1 MQVLIILLIGLAIN
15 AESTNSTLYFRY
27 DTTMNYTISPEFTP
41 IIDAIETHLV
51 GKKETIALSIA
62 TFFAGGHLLLE
73 DIPGVGKTT
82 LAKHLSQVMGLNF
95 GRIQF
100 TSDMLPSDIL
110 GVNYYNQKEGA
121 FVFKKGPIFSSF
133 LLADE
138 INRSMPKTQSA
149 LLQAMEEGV
158 VTIDAVPY
166 TLDKP
171 FFVIGTQNPH
181 EEVGTFPLPNSQ
193 LDRFM
198 CSFGIGYPDQIS
210 EREILKGETNHT
222 SNETKAMLTQ
232 DQIENYIKQA
242 SNITLS
248 DALLDFLQ
256 EIIAFTRES
265 GKFEYG
271 LSTRGALA
279 LTAMVKSW
287 AMLQGR
293 TYVTPD
299 DLQMVTPFV
308 CAHRLVF
315 KEGITTLKRIDVEI
329 FTHVHSDT

>member
-1 MQVLIILLIGLAIN
+1 MKY
-15 AESTNSTLYFRY
+15 TL
-27 DTTMNYTISPEFTP
+27 SPEFTP
-41 IIDAIETHLV
+41 IIDAIEAHLV
-51 GKKETIALSIA
+51 GKRETIALSLA

-82 LAKHLSQVMGLNF
+82 LAKHLAQALGLHF

-110 GVNYYNQKEGA
+110 GVNYYNQKEGS

-181 EEVGTFPLPNSQ
+181 EEVGTFVLPNSQ

-198 CSFGIGYPDQIS
+198 CSFGIGYPDKIS
-210 EREILKGETNHT
+210 EREILKGVTKHT
-222 SNETKAMLTQ
+222 TTKSQDLLTQ
-232 DQIENYIKQA
+232 AQIEAIMQKA
-242 SNITLS
+242 SEITLS
-248 DALLDFLQ
+248 EALLDYLQ

-265 GKFEYG
+265 AKFEYG

-279 LTAMVKSW
+279 LTAMAKSW

-293 TYVTPD
+293 DYVIPD
-299 DLQMVTPFV
+299 DLQMVTPYV

-315 KEGITTLKRIDVEI
+315 KEGMTTSKRINVEI
-329 FTHVHSDT
+329 FTHIHPDT

>member
-1 MQVLIILLIGLAIN
+1 MKYTIAPQFIPMIKSIEQHLIGKD
-15 AESTNSTLYFRY
+15 E
-27 DTTMNYTISPEFTP
+27 
-41 IIDAIETHLV
+41 V
-51 GKKETIALSIA
+51 IALALA
-62 TFFAGGHLLLE
+62 TFFARGHLLLE

-82 LAKHLSQVMGLNF
+82 LAKHLAQLLGLKF

-110 GVNYYNQKEGA
+110 GINYYNPKEGK
-121 FVFKKGPIFSSF
+121 FIFKKGPIFSQF

-158 VTIDAVPY
+158 VTIDSVPY
-166 TLDKP
+166 QLTQP

-198 CSFGIGYPDQIS
+198 CSFGIGYPSKIS
-210 EREILKGETNHT
+210 ERSILQGTTHHHDAPTPTMLSTQEIQKYRQEASKVHLSE
-222 SNETKAMLTQ
+222 AIL
-232 DQIENYIKQA
+232 DYLQA
-242 SNITLS
+242 
-248 DALLDFLQ
+248 
-256 EIIAFTRES
+256 IIAFTRES

-279 LTAMVKSW
+279 LVAMVKSW

-293 TYVTPD
+293 AFVTPD
-299 DLQMVTPFV
+299 DLRMITPRVTI
-308 CAHRLVF
+308 HRLRF
-315 KEGITTLKRIDVEI
+315 KEGTTTLQRVESEI
-329 FTHVHSDT
+329 FSHIFPDL

>member
-1 MQVLIILLIGLAIN
+1 
-15 AESTNSTLYFRY
+15 
-27 DTTMNYTISPEFTP
+27 MNYTISPEFTP
-41 IIDAIETHLV
+41 IINAIEVHLV
-51 GKKETIALSIA
+51 GKKEAIALSLA

-82 LAKHLSQVMGLNF
+82 LAKHLSKVLGLDF

-110 GVNYYNQKEGA
+110 GVNYYNQKEGS
-121 FVFKKGPIFSSF
+121 FVFRRGPIFSSF

-149 LLQAMEEGV
+149 LLQAMEEGT
-158 VTIDAVPY
+158 VTIDSTPY
-166 TLDKP
+166 TLPQP

-198 CSFGIGYPDQIS
+198 CSFGIGYPDKVS
-210 EREILKGETNHT
+210 ERAILKGETKHH
-222 SNETKAMLTQ
+222 EGQPEPLLTQ
-232 DQIENYIKQA
+232 QEIENYKQKA
-242 SNITLS
+242 SEVLLS
-248 DALLDFLQ
+248 DTLLDFLQ
-256 EIIAFTRES
+256 DIIVFTRES
-265 GKFEYG
+265 GLFEYG

-287 AMLQGR
+287 AILQGR
-293 TYVTPD
+293 TYATAD
-299 DLQMVTPFV
+299 DVQMVTGIV
-308 CAHRLVF
+308 CRHRLRF
-315 KEGITTLKRIDVEI
+315 KEGNTTKLRIEHEI
-329 FTHVHSDT
+329 FTHIHSDT

>member
-1 MQVLIILLIGLAIN
+1 
-15 AESTNSTLYFRY
+15 
-27 DTTMNYTISPEFTP
+27 MNYIISPEYTP
-41 IIDAIETHLV
+41 IIDAIETQLI
-51 GKKETIALSIA
+51 GKREIIALSLA

-82 LAKHLSQVMGLNF
+82 LAKHLSEVLGLDF

-110 GVNYYNQKEGA
+110 GINYYNQKEGA
-121 FVFKKGPIFSSF
+121 FIFRKGPIFSSF

-158 VTIDAVPY
+158 VTIDSVAY
-166 TLDKP
+166 TLPKP

-198 CSFGIGYPDQIS
+198 CSFGIGYPDKDS
-210 EREILKGETNHT
+210 ERDILLGNKTDNKT
-222 SNETKAMLTQ
+222 QAMLTAE
-232 DQIENYIKQA
+232 QIYTIMQKA
-242 SNITLS
+242 SEVKLS

-256 EIIAFTRES
+256 EIITFTRES

-271 LSTRGALA
+271 LSTRGALS
-279 LTAMVKSW
+279 LVAMVKSW
-287 AMLQGR
+287 AMLQDR
-293 TYVTPD
+293 NYATPD
-299 DLQMVTPFV
+299 DVQMVTPFV

-315 KEGITTLKRIDVEI
+315 KEGNTTTKRIDVEI

>member
-1 MQVLIILLIGLAIN
+1 
-15 AESTNSTLYFRY
+15 
-27 DTTMNYTISPEFTP
+27 MNYTISTEFTP
-41 IIDAIETHLV
+41 IIDAIEKHLV
-51 GKKETIALSIA
+51 GKRETIALSLA

-82 LAKHLSQVMGLNF
+82 LAKHLSQVLGLDF

-110 GVNYYNQKEGA
+110 GVNYYNQKEGS
-121 FVFKKGPIFSSF
+121 FVFKKGPVFTSF

-149 LLQAMEEGV
+149 LLQAMEEGI
-158 VTIDAVPY
+158 VTIDTTPY
-166 TLDKP
+166 TLPEP

-198 CSFGIGYPDQIS
+198 CSFGIGYPDRVS
-210 EREILKGETNHT
+210 ERSILKGEAKDLKV
-222 SNETKAMLTQ
+222 SSDPKLTPQ
-232 DQIENYIKQA
+232 EIENTMQKA
-242 SNITLS
+242 SKICLS
-248 DALLDFLQ
+248 DTLLDFLQ
-256 EIIAFTRES
+256 DIITFTRES
-265 GKFEYG
+265 GLFEYG

-293 TYVTPD
+293 EYATAD
-299 DLQMVTPFV
+299 DVQMVTGIV
-308 CAHRLVF
+308 CRHRLRF
-315 KEGITTLKRIDVEI
+315 KEGNTTKLRIENEI
-329 FTHVHSDT
+329 FTHIHSDT

>member
-1 MQVLIILLIGLAIN
+1 
-15 AESTNSTLYFRY
+15 
-27 DTTMNYTISPEFTP
+27 MNYTISPEFTP
-41 IIDAIETHLV
+41 IIDTIETHLI
-51 GKKETIALSIA
+51 GKREPIALALA

-82 LAKHLSQVMGLNF
+82 LAKYLSQALGLDF

-110 GVNYYNQKEGA
+110 GVNYYNQKEGN

-133 LLADE
+133 LLSDE

-149 LLQAMEEGV
+149 LLQAMEEGI
-158 VTIDAVPY
+158 VTIDTTPY
-166 TLDKP
+166 TLPQP

-198 CSFGIGYPDQIS
+198 CSFGIGYPDKVS
-210 EREILKGETNHT
+210 ERAILKGETKHLEKSLNAMFT
-222 SNETKAMLTQ
+222 PQEIDKYMKKAEEVL
-232 DQIENYIKQA
+232 
-242 SNITLS
+242 LS
-248 DALLDFLQ
+248 DTLLDFLQ
-256 EIIAFTRES
+256 GIITFTRES
-265 GKFEYG
+265 GLFEYG

-293 TYVTPD
+293 TYATAD
-299 DLQMVTPFV
+299 DLQMVTGIV
-308 CAHRLVF
+308 CRHRLRF
-315 KEGITTLKRIDVEI
+315 KEGNTTKLRIEHEI
-329 FTHVHSDT
+329 FTHIHSDT

>member
-1 MQVLIILLIGLAIN
+1 MI
-15 AESTNSTLYFRY
+15 
-27 DTTMNYTISPEFTP
+27 YTISPEFTP
-41 IIDAIETHLV
+41 IIDTIEKHLI
-51 GKKETIALSIA
+51 GKRETIALSLA

-82 LAKHLSQVMGLNF
+82 LAKHLSQVLGLDF

-110 GVNYYNQKEGA
+110 GINYYNQQDGV
-121 FVFKKGPIFSSF
+121 FVFRKGPIFSSF

-158 VTIDAVPY
+158 VTIDAETY
-166 TLDKP
+166 TLPKP

-198 CSFGIGYPDQIS
+198 CSFGIGYPDKSS
-210 EREILKGETNHT
+210 ERDILVGKKIDTKTQTMFSLSEIEAIMH
-222 SNETKAMLTQ
+222 KAS
-232 DQIENYIKQA
+232 EVK
-242 SNITLS
+242 LS
-248 DALLDFLQ
+248 EVLLDFLQ

-271 LSTRGALA
+271 LSTRGALS
-279 LTAMVKSW
+279 LVAMVKSW

-293 TYVTPD
+293 DYVTPD
-299 DLQMVTPFV
+299 DVQMVTPFV

-315 KEGITTLKRIDVEI
+315 NEGSTSTKRIDVEI
-329 FTHVHSDT
+329 FTHIHPDT

>member
-1 MQVLIILLIGLAIN
+1 
-15 AESTNSTLYFRY
+15 
-27 DTTMNYTISPEFTP
+27 MNYTISPNFTP
-41 IIDAIETHLV
+41 IIDAIEMHLI
-51 GKKETIALSIA
+51 GKKETIALSLA

-82 LAKHLSQVMGLNF
+82 LAKHLSQVLGLDF

-110 GVNYYNQKEGA
+110 GINYYKQSEGD
-121 FVFKKGPIFSSF
+121 FVFKKGPIFTSF

-158 VTIDAVPY
+158 VTIDAVAY
-166 TLDKP
+166 TLPKP

-198 CSFGIGYPDQIS
+198 CSFGIGYPDKAS
-210 EREILKGETNHT
+210 ERDILRGETKHSTSTSSRLLTHT
-222 SNETKAMLTQ
+222 QTDAYMKKAS
-232 DQIENYIKQA
+232 E
-242 SNITLS
+242 ITMS
-248 DALLDFLQ
+248 DALLDFMQ
-256 EIIAFTRES
+256 DIIAFTRES
-265 GKFEYG
+265 GRFEYG

-287 AMLQGR
+287 AMMQGR

-315 KEGITTLKRIDVEI
+315 REGITTTKRIEVEI
-329 FTHVHSDT
+329 FTHIHSDT

>member
-1 MQVLIILLIGLAIN
+1 
-15 AESTNSTLYFRY
+15 
-27 DTTMNYTISPEFTP
+27 MNYTIASQFTP

-51 GKKETIALSIA
+51 GKREKIALSLA

-82 LAKHLSQVMGLNF
+82 LAKHLSQVLGLAF
-95 GRIQF
+95 SRIQF

-121 FVFKKGPIFSSF
+121 FIFKKGPIFTSF

-149 LLQAMEEGV
+149 LLQAMEEGTV
-158 VTIDAVPY
+158 SIDG
-166 TLDKP
+166 TLYALPRP

-181 EEVGTFPLPNSQ
+181 EEAGTFPLPDSQ

-198 CSFGIGYPDQIS
+198 CSFGIGYPDKTA
-210 EREILKGETNHT
+210 EREILKGETGHTHT
-222 SNETKAMLTQ
+222 SSDTLLTPE
-232 DQIENYIKQA
+232 QIESYMKQA
-242 SNITLS
+242 SEVTLS
-248 DALLDFLQ
+248 DTLLDFLQ
-256 EIIAFTRES
+256 EIITFTRES
-265 GKFEYG
+265 GRFEYG
-271 LSTRGALA
+271 LSTRGALS

-293 TYVTPD
+293 TYATAD
-299 DLQMVTPFV
+299 DLQTVTSVV
-308 CAHRLVF
+308 CSHRLKF
-315 KEGITTLKRIDVEI
+315 REGPTTAKRIHDEI
-329 FTHVHSDT
+329 FTHIRSDI

>member
-1 MQVLIILLIGLAIN
+1 
-15 AESTNSTLYFRY
+15 
-27 DTTMNYTISPEFTP
+27 MNYTISPEFTP
-41 IIDAIETHLV
+41 IIDAIETHLI
-51 GKKETIALSIA
+51 GKRETIALSLA

-82 LAKHLSQVMGLNF
+82 LAKHLSQVLGLDF

-110 GVNYYNQKEGA
+110 GINYYKQNEGA
-121 FVFKKGPIFSSF
+121 FVFKKGPIFTSF

-158 VTIDAVPY
+158 VTIDAVAY
-166 TLDKP
+166 TLPKP

-198 CSFGIGYPDQIS
+198 CSFGIGYPDKVS
-210 EREILKGETNHT
+210 ERDILKGETKHSTPT
-222 SNETKAMLTQ
+222 SRAVLTQAEVEAIMTKASLVSM
-232 DQIENYIKQA
+232 
-242 SNITLS
+242 S
-248 DALLDFLQ
+248 DTLLDFMQ

-265 GKFEYG
+265 GRFEYG

-279 LTAMVKSW
+279 LVAMAKSW
-287 AMLQGR
+287 AMMQGR
-293 TYVTPD
+293 DYVTPD

-308 CAHRLVF
+308 CAHRLIF
-315 KEGITTLKRIDVEI
+315 REGTTSRERIKVEI

>member
-1 MQVLIILLIGLAIN
+1 
-15 AESTNSTLYFRY
+15 
-27 DTTMNYTISPEFTP
+27 MNYTISEEFTP
-41 IIDAIETHLV
+41 IIDTIETYLV
-51 GKKETIALSIA
+51 GKRETIALSLA

-82 LAKHLSQVMGLNF
+82 LAKHLSQALGLDF

-110 GVNYYNQKEGA
+110 GVNYYNQKEGN
-121 FVFKKGPIFSSF
+121 FIFKKGPIFSSF

-149 LLQAMEEGV
+149 LLQAMEEGI
-158 VTIDAVPY
+158 VTIDTTPY
-166 TLDKP
+166 RLPQP

-181 EEVGTFPLPNSQ
+181 EEVGTFPLPDSQ

-198 CSFGIGYPDQIS
+198 CSFGIGYPDKIS
-210 EREILKGETNHT
+210 ERAILKGETKHMNT
-222 SNETKAMLTQ
+222 SLDPMLTPQ
-232 DQIENYIKQA
+232 EINDYMQKA
-242 SNITLS
+242 SEVLLS
-248 DALLDFLQ
+248 DVLLDFLQ
-256 EIIAFTRES
+256 DIISFTRES
-265 GKFEYG
+265 GLFEYG

-293 TYVTPD
+293 TYATAD
-299 DLQMVTPFV
+299 DVQMVTGIV
-308 CAHRLVF
+308 CRHRLRF
-315 KEGITTLKRIDVEI
+315 KEGNTTKLRIEHEI
-329 FTHVHSDT
+329 FTHIHSDT

>member
-1 MQVLIILLIGLAIN
+1 
-15 AESTNSTLYFRY
+15 
-27 DTTMNYTISPEFTP
+27 MNYKISPEFIPT
-41 IIDAIETHLV
+41 INAIEKHLV
-51 GKKETIALSIA
+51 GKRETIALSLA

-82 LAKHLSQVMGLNF
+82 LAKYLSQVLGLDF

-110 GVNYYNQKEGA
+110 GLNYYNQKEGS
-121 FVFKKGPIFSSF
+121 FVFKQGPIFTSF

-158 VTIDAVPY
+158 VTIDSVAY
-166 TLDKP
+166 TLPEP

-198 CSFGIGYPDQIS
+198 CSFGIGYPDSAS
-210 EREILKGETNHT
+210 ERAILKGDKEDSNAVSQALLT
-222 SNETKAMLTQ
+222 SLEVEMYMKKA
-232 DQIENYIKQA
+232 KKV
-242 SNITLS
+242 TLS
-248 DALLDFLQ
+248 DVLLDFLQ
-256 EIIAFTRES
+256 AIIAYTRES
-265 GKFEYG
+265 EVFEYG
-271 LSTRGALA
+271 LSIRGALA

-293 TYVTPD
+293 NYATAD
-299 DLQMVTPFV
+299 DVQMVTSIV
-308 CAHRLVF
+308 CSHRLVF
-315 KEGITTLKRIDVEI
+315 IEGKTTAKRIHDEI
-329 FTHVHSDT
+329 FTQIHSDT

>member
-1 MQVLIILLIGLAIN
+1 
-15 AESTNSTLYFRY
+15 
-27 DTTMNYTISPEFTP
+27 MNYTISQEFFP
-41 IIDAIETHLV
+41 IIDAIETHLI
-51 GKKETIALSIA
+51 GKRETIALSLA

-82 LAKHLSQVMGLNF
+82 LAKHLSHVLGLDF

-110 GVNYYNQKEGA
+110 GVNYYNQKEGS

-149 LLQAMEEGV
+149 LLQAMEEGI
-158 VTIDAVPY
+158 VTIDTTPY
-166 TLDKP
+166 TLPKP

-198 CSFGIGYPDQIS
+198 CSFGIGYPDKIS
-210 EREILKGETNHT
+210 ERAILKGDTKHHEGQVTPLLT
-222 SNETKAMLTQ
+222 SKE
-232 DQIENYIKQA
+232 IENIMKKA
-242 SNITLS
+242 SEVRLS
-248 DALLDFLQ
+248 DTLLDFLQ
-256 EIIAFTRES
+256 SIISFTRES
-265 GKFEYG
+265 GLFEYG

-287 AMLQGR
+287 AMLQGK
-293 TYVTPD
+293 TYATAD
-299 DLQMVTPFV
+299 DIQMVTGIV
-308 CAHRLVF
+308 CKHRLRF
-315 KEGITTLKRIDVEI
+315 KEGDTTKLRIEHEI
-329 FTHVHSDT
+329 FTHIHSDT

>member
-1 MQVLIILLIGLAIN
+1 
-15 AESTNSTLYFRY
+15 
-27 DTTMNYTISPEFTP
+27 MNYTISPEFTP

-51 GKKETIALSIA
+51 GKRETIALSLA

-82 LAKHLSQVMGLNF
+82 LAKHLSQVLGLDF

-110 GVNYYNQKEGA
+110 GVNYYNQKEGE
-121 FVFKKGPIFSSF
+121 FIFKKGPIFTSF

-149 LLQAMEEGV
+149 LLQGMEEGI
-158 VTIDAVPY
+158 VTIDKTAY
-166 TLDKP
+166 KLDKH
-171 FFVIGTQNPH
+171 FFVMATQNPH
-181 EEVGTFPLPNSQ
+181 EEVGTFPLPSSQ

-198 CSFGIGYPDQIS
+198 CSFGIGYPDKAS
-210 EREILKGETNHT
+210 ERSVLKGETKHT
-222 SNETKAMLTQ
+222 SNKTEAMFSTA
-232 DQIENYIKQA
+232 QIESYMQKA
-242 SNITLS
+242 SEVTLS
-248 DALLDFLQ
+248 ETLLDFLQ
-256 EIIAFTRES
+256 DIIAFTRES
-265 GKFEYG
+265 GLFEYG

-293 TYVTPD
+293 TYATAD
-299 DLQMVTPFV
+299 DVQMVTGIV
-308 CAHRLVF
+308 CAHRLRF
-315 KEGITTLKRIDVEI
+315 KEGNTTTLRISHEI
-329 FTHVHSDT
+329 FTKIHSDT

>member
-1 MQVLIILLIGLAIN
+1 
-15 AESTNSTLYFRY
+15 
-27 DTTMNYTISPEFTP
+27 MNYIISPEYTP
-41 IIDAIETHLV
+41 IIDAIETQLI
-51 GKKETIALSIA
+51 GKREIIALSLA

-82 LAKHLSQVMGLNF
+82 LAKHLSEVLGLDF

-110 GVNYYNQKEGA
+110 GINYYNQKEGA
-121 FVFKKGPIFSSF
+121 FIFRKGPIFSSF

-158 VTIDAVPY
+158 VTIDSVAY
-166 TLDKP
+166 TLPKP

-198 CSFGIGYPDQIS
+198 CSFGIGYPDKDS
-210 EREILKGETNHT
+210 ERDILLGNKTNNKT
-222 SNETKAMLTQ
+222 QAMLTAE
-232 DQIENYIKQA
+232 QIDTIMQKAPEVK
-242 SNITLS
+242 LS

-256 EIIAFTRES
+256 EIITFTRES

-271 LSTRGALA
+271 LSTRGALS
-279 LTAMVKSW
+279 LVAMVKSW
-287 AMLQGR
+287 AMLQDR
-293 TYVTPD
+293 NYATPD
-299 DLQMVTPFV
+299 DVQMVTPFV

-315 KEGITTLKRIDVEI
+315 KEGNTTTKRIDVEI

>member
-1 MQVLIILLIGLAIN
+1 
-15 AESTNSTLYFRY
+15 
-27 DTTMNYTISPEFTP
+27 MNYIIAPEFTP
-41 IIDAIETHLV
+41 IIDTIETHLV
-51 GKKETIALSIA
+51 GKRETIALSLA

-82 LAKHLSQVMGLNF
+82 LAKHLSEALGLDF

-110 GVNYYNQKEGA
+110 GINYYKQSEGS
-121 FVFKKGPIFSSF
+121 FVFKKGPVFTSF

-149 LLQAMEEGV
+149 LLQAMEEGI
-158 VTIDAVPY
+158 VTIDATPY
-166 TLDKP
+166 PLPQP

-198 CSFGIGYPDQIS
+198 CSFGIGYPDKSS
-210 EREILKGETNHT
+210 ERDILKGETKHIQT
-222 SNETKAMLTQ
+222 ETKTLLSTTE
-232 DQIENYIKQA
+232 IEIYIKKA
-242 SNITLS
+242 SSVKLS
-248 DALLDFLQ
+248 DALLDFMQ

-265 GKFEYG
+265 GLFEYG

-287 AMLQGR
+287 AMMQGR
-293 TYVTPD
+293 DYVTPD

-315 KEGITTLKRIDVEI
+315 KEGNTTSERIKVEI

>member
-1 MQVLIILLIGLAIN
+1 
-15 AESTNSTLYFRY
+15 
-27 DTTMNYTISPEFTP
+27 MNYTISEEFKP
-41 IIDAIETHLV
+41 LIDAIETHLI
-51 GKKETIALSIA
+51 GKRETIALSLA
-62 TFFAGGHLLLE
+62 TFFARGHLLLE

-82 LAKHLSQVMGLNF
+82 LAKHLAQVLGLNF

-110 GVNYYNQKEGA
+110 GINYYKQDEGA
-121 FVFKKGPIFSSF
+121 FVFRQGPIFSSF

-149 LLQAMEEGV
+149 LLQAMEESV
-158 VTIDAVPY
+158 VTIDNIAY
-166 TLDKP
+166 TLPQP

-198 CSFGIGYPDQIS
+198 CSFGIGYPDKVS
-210 EREILKGETNHT
+210 ERKVLKGETQHAVKNKKMLSEEAIT
-222 SNETKAMLTQ
+222 AYMNKA
-232 DQIENYIKQA
+232 
-242 SNITLS
+242 SSVRLS

-265 GKFEYG
+265 GLFHYG
-271 LSTRGALA
+271 LSTRGALS

-293 TYVTPD
+293 DYVTPD
-299 DLQMVTPFV
+299 DLKMITPLV
-308 CAHRLVF
+308 CTHRLLF
-315 KEGITTLKRIDVEI
+315 KEGVTTSERIAVEI
-329 FTHVHSDT
+329 FKNVHSDT